1 MKLPV
6 FPAHYST
13 ADKLG
18 WYGLRLFYGAVL
30 VFLLLPI
37 LVIVPLSFSNS
48 SFLTYPIPGWSLRWY
63 QELFASDDW
72 ARATRNSFI
81 VAPLATVIAT
91 ALGTLAA
98 VGLARVQFFGKGFI
112 TTLLI
117 APMVVPIVVVGVGTY
132 LFFAR
137 IGLSDSYTG
146 LILVHAALGAP
157 FVVTT
162 VMATLQGFNQN
173 LVKASLSLGAGPLQT
188 FFRVTLPV
196 IAPGVIS
203 GALFA
208 FAISFDEVVV
218 TLFLAGPTQGTLPR
232 QMFTGIRENISPTIA
247 AVATL
252 LILFTATLMMAL
264 EWLRG
269 RIKSSATS

>member
-1 MKLPV
+1 MKLAKFHV
-6 FPAHYST
+6 FPAYFT
-13 ADKLG
+13 LADKLG
-18 WYGLRLFYGAVL
+18 WYGLRLFCGSVL
-30 VFLLLPI
+30 VFLLVPI
-37 LVIVPLSFSNS
+37 FVIIPLSFSSS
-48 SFLTYPIPGWSLRWY
+48 SFLSYPIPGWSLRWY
-63 QELFASDDW
+63 NELFASEDW
-72 ARATRNSFI
+72 ARAARNSFI
-81 VAPLATVIAT
+81 VAPLATLIAT
-91 ALGTLAA
+91 SLGTLAA
-98 VGLARVQFFGKGFI
+98 VGLARIQFVGKGLL
-112 TTLLI
+112 TSLLI
-117 APMVVPIVVVGVGTY
+117 APMVVPIVVVGVAAY

-146 LILVHAALGAP
+146 LVMVHAALGAP
-157 FVVTT
+157 FVLTT

-173 LVKASLSLGAGPLQT
+173 LGKASLSLGAGPLQT

-208 FAISFDEVVV
+208 FATSFDEVVV
-218 TLFLAGPTQGTLPR
+218 VLFLAGPAQTTLPR

-252 LILFTATLMMAL
+252 LILFTALLMMTL

-269 RIKSSATS
+269 RAK

>member
-1 MKLPV
+1 MKPSA
-6 FPAHYST
+6 FPSYYT
-13 ADKLG
+13 VADKLG
-18 WYGLRLFYGAVL
+18 WYGLRVVCGCVL
-30 VFLLLPI
+30 LFLLLPI

-48 SFLTYPIPGWSLRWY
+48 SFLAYPIPGWSWRWY
-63 QELFASDDW
+63 QELFSSSDW
-72 ARATRNSFI
+72 SRAARNSFI
-81 VAPLATVIAT
+81 VAPLATLIAT

-98 VGLARVQFFGKGFI
+98 VGLARIQFFGKGLI
-112 TTLLI
+112 TSLLI
-117 APMVVPIVVVGVGTY
+117 APMVVPIVVVGVSTY
-132 LFFAR
+132 LFFSR
-137 IGLSDSYTG
+137 IGLSDSYAG
-146 LILVHAALGAP
+146 LVLVHAALGAP

-162 VMATLQGFNQN
+162 VMATLQNFNQN
-173 LVKASLSLGAGPLQT
+173 LVKASLSLGAGQVQT

-208 FAISFDEVVV
+208 FATSFDEVVV
-218 TLFLAGPTQGTLPR
+218 TLFLAGPEQTTLPR

-252 LILFTATLMMAL
+252 LILFTATLMAVM

-269 RIKSSATS
+269 RIK